1 MAALKREY
9 GDAQVYLYGSFARG
23 DWLEDSD
30 VDVIV
35 VSEAFRG
42 MRLSERIGLVRNLAP
57 SNIAFEILAYTPEE
71 FHDRLRHSIVLRD
84 ASTYWKRIA

>member
-9 GDAQVYLYGSFARG
+9 GDVQVYLYGSFARG

-71 FHDRLRHSIVLRD
+71 FRDRLRHSIVLRD